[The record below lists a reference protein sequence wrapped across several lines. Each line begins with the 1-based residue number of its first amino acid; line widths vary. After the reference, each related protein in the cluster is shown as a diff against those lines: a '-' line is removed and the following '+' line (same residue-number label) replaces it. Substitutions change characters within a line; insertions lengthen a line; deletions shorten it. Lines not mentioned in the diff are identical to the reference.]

1 MPEKWLFPIFLCHI
15 LSQWPSV
22 AWLAQL
28 LSSSMDATSSLCKLL
43 GFLFRQVP
51 RRAIHP
57 GLQCSEAM
65 SIQPARYLHLHF
77 QSPIYIRIIPVW
89 PGWGTP
95 HIFGGGFL
103 DNYRDWQSHSPGPHS
118 CSQGV
123 FFFFLVSA
131 SYSATWPH
139 LCPLFLCLQQVG
151 LSALLP
157 TLTWRSQLS
166 QKLTRWYSKVPFL
179 ATAKWNITNVNL
191 CVNLGNIKNNSPG
204 CKAISNLTCCWRK
217 YNLAIWKRKSF

>member
-123 FFFFLVSA
+123 FFFSSLCFLQRHMTS
-131 SYSATWPH
+131 S
-139 LCPLFLCLQQVG
+139 
-151 LSALLP
+151 LP
-157 TLTWRSQLS
+157 FVL
-166 QKLTRWYSKVPFL
+166 VPPAGRFIC
-179 ATAKWNITNVNL
+179 TA
-191 CVNLGNIKNNSPG
+191 P
-204 CKAISNLTCCWRK
+204 
-217 YNLAIWKRKSF
+217 YFNLAISTLSEADTLVFQSPIPSYSQVEYNECKFMCQFRKH